1 MSPPVPPPPDAVA
14 DAAMIG
20 KSPAFSATHQEHLVR
35 PQHANA
41 LQSLFGGELMAWV
54 DIAAATCAMRHCGK
68 SVVTASVDAL
78 HFLAPIP
85 VGWLVCLDA
94 SVNYTATSSCEV
106 GVRVTAVNPIN
117 SAIHH
122 TASAYLTFVALGEG
136 GKPVPIP
143 KIIPQ
148 TPKDHERYAAAA
160 ERRRAR
166 LELKARLT
174 GHQPKRGG

>member
-1 MSPPVPPPPDAVA
+1 MPTPPVPHAPSA
-14 DAAMIG
+14 DAAASG
-20 KSPAFSATHQEHLVR
+20 RSPAFSATHQEHLVR

-54 DIAAATCAMRHCGK
+54 DIAAATCAMRHCGR

-94 SVNYTATSSCEV
+94 SVNFTANTSCEV
-106 GVRVTAVNPIN
+106 GVRVTAVNPVT

-136 GKPVPIP
+136 GRPVAIP
-143 KIIPQ
+143 KIMPQ
-148 TPKDHERYAAAA
+148 TPKDHERCAAAA
-160 ERRRAR
+160 ERRQVR
-166 LELKARLT
+166 LDLKARLT
-174 GHQPKRGG
+174 GAKPKHGG